1 MIIHFNSFKMYVLG
15 IWDGHDAGA
24 CIVEKNRIEVAV
36 NEERFTKRKLD
47 VGFPFNSIRVCLDFL
62 DLKPS
67 DISIVSFTTTDFAKT
82 LTRAFPSL
90 KRKYYLFRRRKI
102 PEPIFSE
109 FRRHFKYRTTE
120 IPEVPLSRRISLWY
134 FRRNL
139 DRMGFK
145 DYEIDI
151 VDHHSAHAISAVICS
166 GFKKSIAITL
176 DGVGDGL
183 SGTINI
189 FENDELERISSIKAR
204 DSFGIFFEQVTTLLG
219 MRELED
225 EGKVMALSDFAFKVP
240 DDENKLLN
248 FFEVD
253 GLNVKCKYSTIGRYT
268 ILKKLL
274 WNTPREQLAYMAQR
288 TLEKHIC
295 KLFRNAISELGIKNV
310 CWSGG
315 VASNIKV
322 NMKIRLNSGL
332 RRWFVFPH
340 MGDGGLAVGS
350 ALYTS
355 FKKFGTRPRKL
366 KNAYLGNEFS
376 EDKIIESINKYKLEY
391 EYRDDISEYVGEL
404 LSNGNF
410 VLWYQGRMEYGP
422 RALGNRSIIAP
433 PSPVE
438 IKDKLNLKIKRRSW
452 FQPFCP
458 SLLEEESKKIF
469 ENVDSYD
476 RFMTMGYMSREEMR
490 ERIISVINV
499 DGSARPQMLG
509 DENPRFRRLLEE
521 VKKNLGLGIIL
532 NTSFNL
538 HGFPIVNSP
547 DDAIDVMLKT
557 RARYLALGNFFIE
570 NK

>member
-1 MIIHFNSFKMYVLG
+1 MHVLG

-24 CIVEKNRIEVAV
+24 CIVEGNEIKVAV

-47 VGFPFNSIRVCLDFL
+47 VGFPVNSINACLDFL
-62 DLKPS
+62 DLKPT
-67 DISIVSFTTTDFAKT
+67 DISLISVNTSDFAKT
-82 LTRAFPSL
+82 LTRAFPFL
-90 KRKYYLFRRRKI
+90 KDNYYLFRRRKI
-102 PEPIFSE
+102 PEPMFSE

-120 IPEVPLSRRISLWY
+120 IPEVPLSKKINIGY
-134 FRRNL
+134 FKKNL
-139 DRMGFK
+139 NRMGFK
-145 DYEIDI
+145 DYKIDM
-151 VDHHSAHAISAVICS
+151 VDHHSAHSAATAICS
-166 GFKKSIAITL
+166 GFKKCISITL

-189 FENDELERISSIKAR
+189 FEDNNLERISEIPAR

-225 EGKVMALSDFAFKVP
+225 EGKVMALSDFAYHVP
-240 DDENKLLN
+240 DEDNILMD

-253 GLNVKCKYSTIGRYT
+253 GLRVRCKYSTIGKYK

-274 WNTPREQLAYMAQR
+274 WNIPREQLAYMAQR

-295 KLFRNAISELGIKNV
+295 QLFENSISELGIKNV

-322 NMKIRLNSGL
+322 NMKVRLNSGMKK
-332 RRWFVFPH
+332 WFVFPH

-355 FKKFGTRPRKL
+355 LKEFGCKPRRL
-366 KNAYLGNEFS
+366 ENAYLGNEFS
-376 EDKIIESINKYKLEY
+376 DNEIKGFVENYKLRY
-391 EYRDDISEYVGEL
+391 EYRDDISEYCGEL

-410 VLWYQGRMEYGP
+410 LLWYQGRMEYGP

-433 PSPVE
+433 SSPVE
-438 IKDKLNLKIKRRSW
+438 IKDKLNLQIKKRSW

-458 SLLEEESKKIF
+458 SLLEEDADRIF
-469 ENVDSYD
+469 EDVDTYD
-476 RFMTMGYMSREEMR
+476 RFMTMGFMTREEIR
-490 ERIISVINV
+490 DRVISVINI

-509 DENPRFRRLLEE
+509 NENPRYRRLIDE
-521 VKKNLGLGIIL
+521 VKKNTGLGIIL

-538 HGFPIVNSP
+538 HGYPIVNTP
-547 DDAIDVMLKT
+547 EDAIDVFIKT
-557 RARYLALGNFFIE
+557 KAPYMAIGNCFIE
-570 NK
+570 NR